1 MKVNV
6 DHVQELQ
13 TLIVGVDLRKRMFL
27 VPISLRKQIC
37 CSYVT
42 SAVIRSVLVAAIS
55 VMKFVVWTLNTSAF
69 FSVDASLTVDNIS
82 VKSLA
87 TVETVRIAGK
97 VVLMN

>member
-1 MKVNV
+1 M

-27 VPISLRKQIC
+27 VPISLRKIC

-69 FSVDASLTVDNIS
+69 FSVDASLIVDNIS